1 MSVFHYEPFYD
12 LDRLL
17 TEVFNPRT
25 NGDAQRRIAEGDA
38 PRAIKP
44 RWVLRIPLRPALRA
58 LC

>member
-25 NGDAQRRIAEGDA
+25 SGDAQRRIAEGDA

-44 RWVLRIPLRPALRA
+44 R
-58 LC
+58 